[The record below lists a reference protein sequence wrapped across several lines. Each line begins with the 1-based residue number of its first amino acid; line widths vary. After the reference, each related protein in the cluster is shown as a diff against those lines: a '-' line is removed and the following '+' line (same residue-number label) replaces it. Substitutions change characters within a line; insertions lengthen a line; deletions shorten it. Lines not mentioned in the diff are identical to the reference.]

1 MFKDTN
7 DWYKQRHYLHF
18 DRPINLKNAC
28 SIVKNPDVVASHSFY
43 PLINYVVES
52 KKIRKDK
59 LTDKIIVKKKQRPI
73 AYASHV
79 DSHIYSFYAKYL
91 SEKYEQKLTTLGLND
106 CILAFRSLGK
116 SNIHFALDAFNKIKD
131 VGPCSAVALDLSK
144 FFDTLDHQI
153 LKEKWADLINNSKL
167 PPDHFNIFKSV
178 TNFSQVEKEALY
190 KRLCISL
197 NNPKNGRHRICEP
210 LEFRNTVRKEK
221 LIVTNNNSFG
231 IPQGSPLSALLSNIY
246 MIDFDKEMKT
256 YVDIHGGFYYRYCD
270 DMLFIVPTPLRDK
283 VAGFARQEI
292 EKLKVNINPDKTEL
306 RTFNSFNN
314 KLIADHPLQY
324 LGFIFDGNDI
334 YLRSSSLARYSE
346 KMKRGVRIAK
356 LTMHRFNKVRQ
367 NKGVPEKSLFMR
379 KLYSR
384 YTHLGRRNFL
394 TYGYKAAHIME
405 SQTIKN
411 QLKPL
416 WSRFKEEIKK

>member
-1 MFKDTN
+1 MSKDTN

-18 DRPINLKNAC
+18 DQPINFKNAC

-43 PLINYVVES
+43 PLINYVIES

-59 LTDKIIVKKKQRPI
+59 LTGEIIVKKKPRPI

-79 DSHIYSFYAKYL
+79 DSHIYSFYTKTL
-91 SEKYEQKLTTLGLND
+91 SEKYEQKLTTLGLKD
-106 CILAFRSLGK
+106 CVLAFRSLGK
-116 SNIHFALDAFNKIKD
+116 SNINFAFDAFNKIKD
-131 VGPCSAVALDLSK
+131 VGPCCAVALDLSK

-153 LKEKWADLINNSKL
+153 LKEKWAELINSPRL
-167 PPDHFNIFKSV
+167 PPDHFNIFKSI
-178 TNFSQVEKEALY
+178 TNFSQVEKETLY
-190 KRLCISL
+190 KRFSISL

-210 LEFRNTVRKEK
+210 LEFRSIVRKEK
-221 LIVTNNNSFG
+221 FIVTNKNTFG
-231 IPQGSPLSALLSNIY
+231 IPQGSPISALLSNIY

-256 YVDIHGGFYYRYCD
+256 YVDIHSGFYYRYCD

-292 EKLKVNINPDKTEL
+292 EKLKVKINPDKTEL
-306 RTFNSFNN
+306 RTFNSFGS
-314 KLIADHPLQY
+314 KLISDHPLQY

-346 KMKRGVRIAK
+346 KMKRGVRLAK
-356 LTMHRFNKVRQ
+356 LTMHRFNKIRQ
-367 NKGVPEKSLFMR
+367 SKGVPEKSLFMR